1 MFVDRGSVY
10 GNGALAA
17 LLSICQ
23 YDPVLERSLELLCA
37 YFKSS
42 L

>member
-10 GNGALAA
+10 GNRALAA
-17 LLSICQ
+17 LLSIWQ
-23 YDPVLERSLELLCA
+23 YDPVLERSLELYVL
-37 YFKSS
+37 